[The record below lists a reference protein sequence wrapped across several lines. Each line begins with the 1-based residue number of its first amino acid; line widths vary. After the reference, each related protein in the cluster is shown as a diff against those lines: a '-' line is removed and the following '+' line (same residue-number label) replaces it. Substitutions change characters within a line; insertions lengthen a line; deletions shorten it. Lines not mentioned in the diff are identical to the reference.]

1 LSIGNGPVKVAISS
15 DPNDTEVQAIS
26 AFLRV
31 LNALENIRS
40 SIAVIQRARQM
51 SSLEDLREGAGLALA
66 EVDDALQVL
75 SAGAFKSTSDS
86 QILASRAQLLGARSL
101 LLAVAAQAS
110 ATGAGN
116 ALEESTR
123 RLRAARIDLVDDS
136 TLPATFR
143 N

>member
-1 LSIGNGPVKVAISS
+1 M
-15 DPNDTEVQAIS
+15 QAIS

>member
-1 LSIGNGPVKVAISS
+1 
-15 DPNDTEVQAIS
+15 
-26 AFLRV
+26 V